1 MTHYS
6 NDYTGFAEMEDR
18 GHDSLELDWELE
30 QGLNG
35 TALDAMFGEILR
47 RPLLSPEEELH
58 LLCLAQQGD
67 ENAQNRLIESNL
79 RLVISIARRYVRP
92 GLPLEDLVQEGA
104 IGLVKAIRNFDTERG
119 LRFSTYAVHWVR
131 QSVGRAADAQ
141 TNMIRLPNHAI
152 DSLRKIER
160 TRNELRATLGKEPTD
175 EEVAA
180 HLKMPVSKVAK
191 LSRYAKANYSLEF
204 KAREDQ
210 GGTLGCLLASPEEAD
225 PESVAIER
233 VWISEIFE
241 MIDNHLTPGERW
253 AIYRHLGLDVSEV
266 PPGHAKRLSRERARQ
281 LEKQAL
287 TKLRALAREYL
298 AEK

>member
-1 MTHYS
+1 MEYWS
-6 NDYTGFAEMEDR
+6 GDAPEMEADV
-18 GHDSLELDWELE
+18 E
-30 QGLNG
+30 QGLRG

-47 RPLLSPEEELH
+47 RPLLQPDEELE
-58 LLCLAQQGD
+58 LLRRAQQGD
-67 ENAQNRLIESNL
+67 EEAQNRLIESNL

-92 GLPLEDLVQEGA
+92 GLALEDLVQEGA
-104 IGLVKAIRNFDTERG
+104 IGLVRAIRNFDLERG
-119 LRFSTYAVHWVR
+119 LRFSTYAVHWIR

-175 EEVAA
+175 EEIAT
-180 HLKMPVSKVAK
+180 HLDMPVSKVAR
-191 LSRYAKANYSLEF
+191 LARYARANYSLEH
-204 KAREDQ
+204 KARDDHSSP
-210 GGTLGCLLASPEEAD
+210 LGALLASPEEAD

-241 MIDNHLTPGERW
+241 LINKHLSSGERW
-253 AIYRHLGLDVSEV
+253 AIYRHLGLDVSEI
-266 PPGHAKRLSRERARQ
+266 PPGHTKRLSRERVRQ

-287 TKLRALAREYL
+287 TKLRALAREYF

>member
-1 MTHYS
+1 MTHFW
-6 NDYTGFAEMEDR
+6 NDYTGSAEAENR
-18 GHDSLELDWELE
+18 GCDSLELDLELE
-30 QGLNG
+30 QGLSG

-47 RPLLSPEEELH
+47 RPLLSSDEELE
-58 LLCLAQQGD
+58 LLRRAQQGD
-67 ENAQNRLIESNL
+67 EDAQNRLIESNL

-119 LRFSTYAVHWVR
+119 LRFSTYAVHWIR

-160 TRNELRATLGKEPTD
+160 TRNEMRAALGKEPTD
-175 EEVAA
+175 EEIAA
-180 HLKMPVSKVAK
+180 HLEMPVSKVTK

-204 KAREDQ
+204 KTREDQ
-210 GGTLGCLLASPEEAD
+210 GATLGCLLASPEEAD
-225 PESVAIER
+225 PESIAIER

-241 MIDNHLTPGERW
+241 MIDKHLTPGERW
-253 AIYRHLGLDVSEV
+253 AIYRHLGLDVSEI
-266 PPGHAKRLSRERARQ
+266 PPGHTKRLSRERTRQ

-287 TKLRALAREYL
+287 TKLRALAREYF

>member
-1 MTHYS
+1 MHS
-6 NDYTGFAEMEDR
+6 LSDYIRLSETEYGSGDAPEMET
-18 GHDSLELDWELE
+18 ELE
-30 QGLNG
+30 QGLRG

-47 RPLLSPEEELH
+47 RPLLQPDEELE
-58 LLCLAQQGD
+58 LLKRAQRGD
-67 ENAQNRLIESNL
+67 EDAQNRLIESNL

-92 GLPLEDLVQEGA
+92 GLALEDLVQEGA
-104 IGLVKAIRNFDTERG
+104 IGLVRAIRNFDLKRG
-119 LRFSTYAVHWVR
+119 LRFSTYAVHWIR

-175 EEVAA
+175 EEIAA
-180 HLKMPVSKVAK
+180 HLDMPVSKVAR
-191 LSRYAKANYSLEF
+191 LARYARANYSLEH
-204 KAREDQ
+204 KARDDQ
-210 GGTLGCLLASPEEAD
+210 SSPLGAFLASPEEAD
-225 PESVAIER
+225 PESIAIER

-241 MIDNHLTPGERW
+241 LIDKNLSPSERW
-253 AIYRHLGLDVSEV
+253 AIYRHLGLDVGET
-266 PPGHAKRLSRERARQ
+266 PPGHTKRLSRERVRQ

-287 TKLRALAREYL
+287 AKLRALAREYF